1 MTPRNPPCSATGTTT
16 RSGCTAAPAESAA
29 RARRTAGM
37 SSSIERSSRTR
48 SSESIMRASGR
59 RRPVPLRRRGRDRC
73 ILPGLESQDSA
84 GPPPARGTLVA
95 ALLAILAAAVYGVA
109 DFCGGIATRR
119 SGPIPAAILSQGSG
133 LVALLAL
140 APLLPGALHGPAA
153 LGWSAGAGLAGSL
166 GLALLY
172 YGLARGPVSVVAPIT
187 GVCSIAVPVLVGLG
201 LGERPG
207 LAPLAGIALA
217 VLAVALIGQA
227 GPANGAG
234 RRGLERTIA
243 VALASGVAIGLFLVA
258 LARTGRDAGLWPL
271 VVARGVAL
279 VALGALA
286 LAARR

>member
-1 MTPRNPPCSATGTTT
+1 M
-16 RSGCTAAPAESAA
+16 
-29 RARRTAGM
+29 
-37 SSSIERSSRTR
+37 
-48 SSESIMRASGR
+48 
-59 RRPVPLRRRGRDRC
+59 
-73 ILPGLESQDSA
+73 
-84 GPPPARGTLVA
+84 A

-207 LAPLAGIALA
+207 PAPLAGIALA

-286 LAARR
+286 LAARRPLVPPRPARGIAAVSGLLDILANCGYLVAVREGPLGLIGTLVSLYPASTVLLARLLLRERIRPVQSLGLACAALAIALIAVRPG